1 MANKHDESPSPVVMC
16 PSSPNDISSHHSALT
31 NSTEDNENFISLL
44 QYKNAHHILNLHTP
58 DSQSPNDALSQETI
72 NEAYNVAKQQA
83 LYALEQFE
91 ATHKTG
97 KKNMFFYSQQNFLE
111 LKLQAL
117 DQAYEELGGIIE
129 RDDNNTP
136 PPRQS
141 RKDEKDGKTSSD
153 APSISA
159 KKTQVEDSTA
169 DPQTKLQDDNIGDCE
184 NAYEFDT
191 KDKAAKTTPPRQLPQ
206 QEKQVTPQHK
216 REQSDDDD
224 ELDTIDIY
232 FQPSPKKDRVS
243 KEGIVEKASDASSV
257 TWDDNSIGASIF
269 SMLSVAAD
277 AVSESGLSEVLGPK
291 SVTEKEEEKELN
303 EVLQNNSSNRRPP
316 SGINVKHRNAKK
328 SAQISPK
335 SVTDWKV
342 SIHNNS
348 SYDNSSPRKSNS
360 AALGRGRMMKG
371 ARQSNPMVNT
381 HDATEAAR
389 MGILRALSE
398 DNSECLQIDDEYT
411 NNNYLNRSDETN
423 GTEAVEAK
431 ARFMKRHYG
440 KGRNSGGGGTS
451 PSKARPKNFFQGKSD
466 RMPKDTNSLLSS
478 QLSGRQISEEYPTE
492 STRSYESSTR
502 QEQATRDNTVSIAAV
517 ENASDKPTLN
527 RKGSS
532 GSSQE
537 HRKHKGSRP
546 SSPPTTI
553 LKTTSKSSRNKRKDE
568 TTEYK
573 YDDILLA
580 GMEMA
585 DELCMSLN
593 NCLNPPTD
601 DIGFV
606 KKISNA
612 SSAAILAAQCEL
624 ERNGRQ
630 SDQSLEE
637 DSTFYSR
644 STYDDTRVTYGDTST
659 YFTRRSEYTDG
670 ESTAFD
676 TTSSFSK
683 KNGKRNSSRETDP
696 PQRMMV

>member
-1 MANKHDESPSPVVMC
+1 MANNKHDESPSPVVMC
-16 PSSPNDISSHHSALT
+16 PSSPNDSSSHHSALT

-91 ATHKTG
+91 ATHRSG

-129 RDDNNTP
+129 REDNNTP
-136 PPRQS
+136 PPPQQN
-141 RKDEKDGKTSSD
+141 KEDGKDGKTSSD

-159 KKTQVEDSTA
+159 KKTQVEENTA
-169 DPQTKLQDDNIGDCE
+169 VVDPQTEPQDDISDCD
-184 NAYEFDT
+184 NTYEFDT
-191 KDKAAKTTPPRQLPQ
+191 KDKAVKETPPRQQ
-206 QEKQVTPQHK
+206 QEKQVTPQHE
-216 REQSDDDD
+216 RQQSDDD

-243 KEGIVEKASDASSV
+243 KEGITEKASDASSV

-291 SVTEKEEEKELN
+291 SVTEKEEEKELS

-316 SGINVKHRNAKK
+316 SGINVKHRNTKK
-328 SAQISPK
+328 SAQISPT

-348 SYDNSSPRKSNS
+348 SYDNSSPRKSNP

-411 NNNYLNRSDETN
+411 NNNYLNTSDETN

-492 STRSYESSTR
+492 SARSYESSTR
-502 QEQATRDNTVSIAAV
+502 QEQSTRDNTTSIAVV

-537 HRKHKGSRP
+537 QRKHKGSRP

-553 LKTTSKSSRNKRKDE
+553 SKKTSKSSRNKRKDE
-568 TTEYK
+568 TTEYT
-573 YDDILLA
+573 YDEILLA

-585 DELCMSLN
+585 DELCISLN

-612 SSAAILAAQCEL
+612 SSEALIAAQCEL

-637 DSTFYSR
+637 DSTLYTR